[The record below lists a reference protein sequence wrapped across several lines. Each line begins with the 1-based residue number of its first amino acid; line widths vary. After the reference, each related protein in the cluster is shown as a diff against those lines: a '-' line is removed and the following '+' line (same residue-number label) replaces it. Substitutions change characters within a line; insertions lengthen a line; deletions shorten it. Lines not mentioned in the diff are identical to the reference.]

1 MEKFW
6 KNSSDRVHSSVKLQA
21 AGVQF
26 AKNKILNNH
35 CSRILLKLQAF
46 VFYMFITK
54 EQKFSRPSFNG
65 YFRFVVISG
74 LYATVILILGRLHQ
88 LSVMYRYC
96 YTKVNSA
103 WTTKVCWFRIY
114 CTRIFGPRLWGN
126 TLPSVHVV
134 AKENI
139 WTNSL
144 NKCRANW
151 KHWLIELQ

>member
-6 KNSSDRVHSSVKLQA
+6 KNTSDRVHSSVKLQA
-21 AGVQF
+21 VGVQF

-35 CSRILLKLQAF
+35 FSRILLKLQAF

-65 YFRFVVISG
+65 YFRFVVISD

-103 WTTKVCWFRIY
+103 WTTKAGLLIQDLLHNDLQTKALRKYI
-114 CTRIFGPRLWGN
+114 
-126 TLPSVHVV
+126 TLSP
-134 AKENI
+134 
-139 WTNSL
+139 
-144 NKCRANW
+144 CGC
-151 KHWLIELQ
+151 

>member
-6 KNSSDRVHSSVKLQA
+6 KNTSDRVHSSVKLQA

-35 CSRILLKLQAF
+35 FSRILLKLQAF

-65 YFRFVVISG
+65 YFRFVVISD

-103 WTTKVCWFRIY
+103 WTTKPSLLTQDLLHKDLRTKALRKYI
-114 CTRIFGPRLWGN
+114 
-126 TLPSVHVV
+126 TLSPCGC
-134 AKENI
+134 K
-139 WTNSL
+139 
-144 NKCRANW
+144 K
-151 KHWLIELQ
+151 KHLDQLFK